1 MSQPIVFGFHHT
13 VERLKH
19 RAIRSL
25 VEKQLHSQLLGIL
38 QVYHVGIVWNG
49 NHHPIAIHVRHRGGK
64 RIILNRLPV
73 FLYFEETHGATKL
86 KVVLN
91 ILVGCTIY
99 FHRQLIQR
107 IIITFP
113 HLHGKPSITTL
124 HLSLQTHCLGLLAK
138 GFFLKIVFYLQQ
150 HPLTLEL
157 EYG

>member
-1 MSQPIVFGFHHT
+1 MSQPIVFGFHHS

-25 VEKQLHSQLLGIL
+25 VEKQLQSQLLGVL
-38 QVYHVGIVWNG
+38 QVYHMGVVWNG
-49 NHHPIAIHVRHRGGK
+49 NHHPITIHVRHRGGK

-73 FLYFEETHGATKL
+73 FLDFKETHGATKL

-99 FHRQLIQR
+99 FHRQLIQG

-157 EYG
+157 ENG